1 MKAEK
6 TKQLLN
12 NDGYYFPL
20 FNERGLKASITPFFA
35 GDLKI
40 DHDHYALKP
49 TTEVDLFDG
58 YGRNVI
64 FEVDRIP
71 YFLNGQT
78 PHQQKDELTYE
89 TGLLYQRVVRKNAHF
104 TLDTTSFIPRED
116 NVELHR
122 ITFRNNRRTSLEL
135 RVTTA
140 VMLYARS
147 ADQLRDHRHVTSL
160 LQRIEVLKQGILVTP
175 TLSFNERGHEPN
187 HTVYSIFAH
196 SEAMAIDRYI
206 PVLDDFIAGGSLR
219 FPKGLEQTTQKKRI
233 EGYEAM
239 GALGF
244 EKVIVEPGASLDLY
258 VAIGIHE
265 DPKTAFSAGMHYL
278 NEYAFQAAKER
289 VTEHFERERS
299 QLSFHFQDKK
309 TSDQLDWVVLQPL
322 LRRVFG
328 NSYLPHHDYGRGG
341 RGWRDLWQDL
351 LAIIMD
357 HDVSVYDMLHAN
369 FAGVRIDG
377 SNATIIGD
385 RPGSFKADRNAIPR
399 LWSDHGAWPLLTVE
413 MYLHETNDQ
422 DFLLLK
428 QTYFK
433 DRFSHFM
440 RKIEEDDGSR
450 VLKNPDG
457 TTYQGTILEHLLIQN
472 LTGFHN
478 TGEHG
483 YVRLEGADWNDGLDQ
498 AKRRGETVAFTHMYA
513 KNIMVLSALIDRLA
527 VDQIDIYQGI
537 ESLLKPEAKIADY
550 FRYIDRFDGY
560 RQTYKTSDLVKTLR
574 EIGEKRIAFLRDNA
588 FQNGCYCSYF
598 DDYGQPL
605 ERNGSL
611 YLTGQAIALM
621 SNIPTKEQARSM
633 VDICRERLFDHDL
646 GGYRLNSEA
655 KHDFLSIGRAFA
667 FAYGHKEN
675 GAVFS
680 HMAIMYAYG
689 LYRYGFVKEGR
700 EALISILQR
709 AQKEG
714 SKTWVG
720 IPEYFND
727 RGIGKYFYLTGSA
740 SWILK
745 VLRDEVFGVHM
756 VFGVVSLEPKLVKA
770 DFIAGKAT
778 MTLDLF
784 GKTRTITYHN
794 PKRLDYGEYQIES
807 LKVEGVEF
815 INGFD
820 SLFGDIDVF
829 LTSITT

>member
-1 MKAEK
+1 
-6 TKQLLN
+6 
-12 NDGYYFPL
+12 
-20 FNERGLKASITPFFA
+20 
-35 GDLKI
+35 
-40 DHDHYALKP
+40 
-49 TTEVDLFDG
+49 
-58 YGRNVI
+58 
-64 FEVDRIP
+64 
-71 YFLNGQT
+71 
-78 PHQQKDELTYE
+78 
-89 TGLLYQRVVRKNAHF
+89 
-104 TLDTTSFIPRED
+104 
-116 NVELHR
+116 
-122 ITFRNNRRTSLEL
+122 
-135 RVTTA
+135 
-140 VMLYARS
+140 
-147 ADQLRDHRHVTSL
+147 
-160 LQRIEVLKQGILVTP
+160 
-175 TLSFNERGHEPN
+175 
-187 HTVYSIFAH
+187 
-196 SEAMAIDRYI
+196 
-206 PVLDDFIAGGSLR
+206 
-219 FPKGLEQTTQKKRI
+219 
-233 EGYEAM
+233 
-239 GALGF
+239 
-244 EKVIVEPGASLDLY
+244 
-258 VAIGIHE
+258 
-265 DPKTAFSAGMHYL
+265 
-278 NEYAFQAAKER
+278 
-289 VTEHFERERS
+289 
-299 QLSFHFQDKK
+299 
-309 TSDQLDWVVLQPL
+309 
-322 LRRVFG
+322 
-328 NSYLPHHDYGRGG
+328 
-341 RGWRDLWQDL
+341 
-351 LAIIMD
+351 
-357 HDVSVYDMLHAN
+357 
-369 FAGVRIDG
+369 
-377 SNATIIGD
+377 
-385 RPGSFKADRNAIPR
+385 
-399 LWSDHGAWPLLTVE
+399 
-413 MYLHETNDQ
+413 
-422 DFLLLK
+422 
-428 QTYFK
+428 
-433 DRFSHFM
+433 M

-550 FRYIDRFDGY
+550 FRYIDRFDGH

-605 ERNGSL
+605 ERSGSL

-770 DFIAGKAT
+770 DFIAGKAA